1 MASEAT
7 PFDTSVTFLF
17 APGCS
22 TTFEGLPEGGE
33 PCWGCSSQDLPHREG
48 CLSWSYLKRRHEWL
62 GGSRHFLRAWLRASS
77 YTWAQ

>member
-22 TTFEGLPEGGE
+22 TTFEGLPEGG
-33 PCWGCSSQDLPHREG
+33 GTL
-48 CLSWSYLKRRHEWL
+48 L
-62 GGSRHFLRAWLRASS
+62 GLLFSRFATSGRVSVLELLEEEARMVGG
-77 YTWAQ
+77 